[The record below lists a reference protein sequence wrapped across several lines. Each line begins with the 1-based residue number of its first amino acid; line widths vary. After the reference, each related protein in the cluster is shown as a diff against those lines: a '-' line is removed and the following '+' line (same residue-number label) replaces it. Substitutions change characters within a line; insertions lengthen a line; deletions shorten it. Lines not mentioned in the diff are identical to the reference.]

1 MQQPREATHEL
12 VILRKPKEDASN
24 HKNSASSMDGNYTQ
38 LKTIRGPVGNYQQAS
53 MQQILQ
59 H

>member
-12 VILRKPKEDASN
+12 VILRKPKEDAPN

-38 LKTIRGPVGNYQQAS
+38 LKTIRGPVGNYPQVS